1 MTKLEDWI
9 TCCHSVK
16 VLKSAGIDSIE
27 QLSLLSYEELLKLRG
42 IGPVIAGDLQKRIEE
57 WKKKM
62 DRLSDYNEGGVDHNE
77 E

>member
-16 VLKSAGIDSIE
+16 VLKRAGVDTIE
-27 QLSLLSYEELLKLRG
+27 QLSQLSLEELLKIRG
-42 IGPVIAGDLQKRIEE
+42 IGPVIAEDLQKRIEE
-57 WKKKM
+57 WKKNH
-62 DRLSDYNEGGVDHNE
+62 LNECNEGGVDHNE